1 MADNLSVRRATAG
14 DKDLILQMIRE
25 MATTERKADAV
36 TITPQALDRY
46 VFGRAPIAE
55 VFLGFR
61 DEDPVAYLMV
71 QHRFS
76 SYSGTPV
83 LYVEDIFVRSR
94 SQGQGLGKLM
104 MAFTAAYALQQNY
117 AAMHWSVLDWNTPA
131 VQFYERLGASLESG
145 RRYYDLTGDSL
156 RKLASQAP
164 PLVGE

>member
-1 MADNLSVRRATAG
+1 MAQKLSVRRATSA
-14 DKDLILQMIRE
+14 DKELVLQMIRE
-25 MATTERKADAV
+25 MAATERKADAV

-55 VFLGFR
+55 VFLGYR

-83 LYVEDIFVRSR
+83 LYIEDVFVRSR
-94 SQGQGLGKLM
+94 MQGQGLGKIL

-117 AAMHWSVLDWNTPA
+117 AAMHWSVLDWNSPA
-131 VQFYERLGASLESG
+131 IQFYERLGASLESG
-145 RRYYDLTGDSL
+145 RRYYDLTGDAL
-156 RKLASQAP
+156 RRLAAEAP
-164 PLVGE
+164 PFVE